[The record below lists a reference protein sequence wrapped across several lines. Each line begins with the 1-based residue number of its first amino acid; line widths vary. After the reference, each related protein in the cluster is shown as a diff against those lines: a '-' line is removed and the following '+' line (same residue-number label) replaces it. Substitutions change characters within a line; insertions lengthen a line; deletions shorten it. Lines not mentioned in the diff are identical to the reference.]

1 MWLSCELSCSCH
13 VVVIW
18 LSYGCCMGSFLGGI
32 SKGCARMLGG
42 VCVASWAQVVV
53 GVVLGRCPVALNME
67 QWLLDIG
74 EESPD
79 GRCHVFLV
87 TPHDFG
93 LPVGHA
99 W

>member
-1 MWLSCELSCSCH
+1 MG
-13 VVVIW
+13 VVWDRSWVAYLKVALVCLVDW
-18 LSYGCCMGSFLGGI
+18 
-32 SKGCARMLGG
+32 
-42 VCVASWAQVVV
+42 CVAIWAQVVV